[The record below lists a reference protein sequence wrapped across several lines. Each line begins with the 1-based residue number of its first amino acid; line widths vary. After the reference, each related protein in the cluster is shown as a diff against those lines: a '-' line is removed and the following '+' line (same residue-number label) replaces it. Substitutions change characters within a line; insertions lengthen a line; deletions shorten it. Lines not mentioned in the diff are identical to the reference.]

1 MADQIVSG
9 PVTTEMG
16 NQARRV
22 RDVSGRKAVARKP
35 RKGETPVGHDAP
47 MRMGRHG
54 RGS

>member
-35 RKGETPVGHDAP
+35 RKAVAAVSHDAP